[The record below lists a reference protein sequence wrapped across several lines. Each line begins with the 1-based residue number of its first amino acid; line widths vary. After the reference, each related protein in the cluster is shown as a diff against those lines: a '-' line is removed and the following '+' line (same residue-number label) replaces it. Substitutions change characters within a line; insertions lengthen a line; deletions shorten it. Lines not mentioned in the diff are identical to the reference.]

1 MSTAAWLLR
10 LIRVWRR
17 SLTNRWRQIRSTNEP
32 FFPLLFVNHLFP
44 AVKPN
49 TAVFQCTFSNK
60 IQCYHKSRKML
71 SSSSTSWLFLAKTKN
86 IYDSRT
92 KHTDLMRNDII
103 LCRNAKLMS
112 RTIKNATVY
121 SNKSKVYIDK
131 IHQGFWVLFSK
142 VLFCFF

>member
-1 MSTAAWLLR
+1 MIPVNLFKFIKEITMKAIYEHSC
-10 LIRVWRR
+10 
-17 SLTNRWRQIRSTNEP
+17 LTVKTHPCLEEKPFPNRWRQIRSTNEP
-32 FFPLLFVNHLFP
+32 FFPLLFVNHIFP

-71 SSSSTSWLFLAKTKN
+71 SSSSISWLFLAKTKN

-103 LCRNAKLMS
+103 LCRNATLMS
-112 RTIKNATVY
+112 QN
-121 SNKSKVYIDK
+121 
-131 IHQGFWVLFSK
+131 VL
-142 VLFCFF
+142 